1 MRKTNTKKNKTINKN
16 KTAKKNKYKQFL
28 SKISIKTIPKGYFFY
43 GAKKYSGEQL
53 LEHSKTT
60 EELNKDAC
68 SFENIS
74 WFGDYE
80 QAKIYK
86 TNELHI
92 YKWKIKKATNLIII
106 NEKNETFIKELFRNN
121 STKLNTA
128 LNINISKKEK
138 ERIQTK
144 MKESNIKHDYLNM
157 TQNERAYH
165 EFAFAYGYLNI
176 EDQYQFMKF
185 MKFLIKNKV
194 IDIQMRGGSSII
206 TKLTQK
212 INYYYLFNKTNTKLK
227 YNRLSI
233 YYLDKYALNNLCN
246 LLPPKY
252 KIEGVLQK
260 NEKSFWFPDLIIY
273 KMNIKEYVLFNP
285 HHNLAYDDIVE

>member
-1 MRKTNTKKNKTINKN
+1 MGKSITKKNKKIKN
-16 KTAKKNKYKQFL
+16 NTTKKQGL
-28 SKISIKTIPKGYFFY
+28 SKISIRKIPRGYFFY

-60 EELNKDAC
+60 ETITNDGC

-86 TNELHI
+86 TKELHI
-92 YKWKIKKATNLIII
+92 YKWKIKKETNLIII
-106 NEKNETFIKELFRNN
+106 NEKNESFIRELFRNN
-121 STKLNTA
+121 STKVLNTA
-128 LNINISKKEK
+128 LNINISEKEK
-138 ERIQTK
+138 EKIQK
-144 MKESNIKHDYLNM
+144 KLADSNITHDYLNM
-157 TQNERAYH
+157 TQNERAYY
-165 EFAFAYGYLNI
+165 EFAFAYGHLNI
-176 EDQYQFMKF
+176 EDQYQFMKL

-194 IDIQMRGGSSII
+194 IDIQMRGGASII

-212 INYYYLFNKTNTKLK
+212 INYYYLLNKTNTKLK

-233 YYLDKYALNNLCN
+233 YYLDKYALNNLCK

-285 HHNLAYDDIVE
+285 HHNLTYDDIVE

>member
-1 MRKTNTKKNKTINKN
+1 MVKSITKKNKNIKN
-16 KTAKKNKYKQFL
+16 KSKKKYSSAKLDIK
-28 SKISIKTIPKGYFFY
+28 KISKGYFFY

-60 EELNKDAC
+60 ERINNDPC

-86 TNELHI
+86 TKELHI
-92 YKWKIKKATNLIII
+92 YKWKIKKDTNLIII
-106 NEKNETFIKELFRNN
+106 NKNNENFIKELFRNN
-121 STKLNTA
+121 STKILNTA
-128 LNINISKKEK
+128 LNIDISKKEK
-138 ERIQTK
+138 EKIQQKLT
-144 MKESNIKHDYLNM
+144 ESNITHDYLDM
-157 TQNERAYH
+157 TQNERAYY
-165 EFAFAYGYLNI
+165 EFAFAYGYLKI
-176 EDQYQFMKF
+176 EDQYQFMKL
-185 MKFLIKNKV
+185 MQFLIQNKV

-212 INYYYLFNKTNTKLK
+212 INYYYLLNKTNTKLK

-233 YYLDKYALNNLCN
+233 YYLDKYALNNLCK

-260 NEKSFWFPDLIIY
+260 NEKSFWFPNLIIY

-285 HHNLAYDDIVE
+285 HHNLTYEDIVE

>member
-1 MRKTNTKKNKTINKN
+1 MVKSNTKKNKNNKN
-16 KTAKKNKYKQFL
+16 KTKKKYSS
-28 SKISIKTIPKGYFFY
+28 SKIDIKIIPKGYSFY

-60 EELNKDAC
+60 ETLNNDPC

-86 TNELHI
+86 TKELHI
-92 YKWKIKKATNLIII
+92 YKWKIKKETNLIII
-106 NEKNETFIKELFRNN
+106 NGKNETFIKELFSNN

-128 LNINISKKEK
+128 LNINITEKEK
-138 ERIQTK
+138 EKIQK
-144 MKESNIKHDYLNM
+144 KLKESNIKHAYLNM
-157 TQNERAYH
+157 TQNEKAYY

-176 EDQYQFMKF
+176 EDQYQFMKL
-185 MKFLIKNKV
+185 MKFLIKNKY

-212 INYYYLFNKTNTKLK
+212 INYYYLLNKTNTKLK

-233 YYLDKYALNNLCN
+233 YYLDKYALNNLCK

-285 HHNLAYDDIVE
+285 HHNLSYDDIVE